1 MFFSVTTGVSRRGPS
16 QQDVIRAGLQRFQG
30 LLHVVLIPTL
40 LLSLAPLVLLL
51 IDAGKSADQFEA
63 HPWTLTLPYYF
74 KNYWVMAGGMG
85 RYILNSS
92 IISGIAIPLA
102 LALASYT
109 SYVFARFSF
118 PGKETLFYAIIML
131 MMIPF
136 VLYLVPQ
143 YLLVLSLGM
152 MNTRWAL
159 IFPYAAGGAVFGV
172 FLIRPFMAGLPEE
185 LFEAARIDGAG
196 DWQVFY
202 KIALP
207 LCRPIMATLMII
219 LLLGQWNDIIWPSV
233 TLTSDKVYTV
243 TLGIF
248 SIAKSVFHGSS
259 LGQTQWGFMF
269 AAFVISSL
277 PLVFVFTLARKAFI
291 QGLSSGALKF

>member
-172 FLIRPFMAGLPEE
+172 FLIRPSSWPGCQRSCLRPRASTAQAIGRCSIRLRCLCAGQLW
-185 LFEAARIDGAG
+185 R
-196 DWQVFY
+196 
-202 KIALP
+202 
-207 LCRPIMATLMII
+207 R
-219 LLLGQWNDIIWPSV
+219 
-233 TLTSDKVYTV
+233 
-243 TLGIF
+243 
-248 SIAKSVFHGSS
+248 
-259 LGQTQWGFMF
+259 
-269 AAFVISSL
+269 
-277 PLVFVFTLARKAFI
+277 
-291 QGLSSGALKF
+291 